1 MPKTLYALLLLL
13 PPTTTW
19 PVTPHPPILRP
30 YTPPP
35 TPYTAGHRGIDLSTP
50 PGTPVRAISQATV
63 TFAGRV
69 AGRGVITLQ
78 LPTGLHTTYEP
89 VHPTVTKGDKVKE
102 GQLIGKVEPNGTH
115 CPTSC
120 LHWGLKRGD
129 TYLNPLSLLPRTPP
143 RLLPYLDTP
152 RNTIPTAASATAP
165 GSSTPSSMRR
175 TAESTTP

>member
-89 VHPTVTKGDKVKE
+89 VHPTVTKGDKVEE

-120 LHWGLKRGD
+120 LHWGLKQGD
-129 TYLNPLSLLPRTPP
+129 TYLNPLSLLPRTQP
-143 RLLPYLDTP
+143 RLLPYLNTP
-152 RNTIPTAASATAP
+152 PT
-165 GSSTPSSMRR
+165 R
-175 TAESTTP
+175 TRPLSLLSCGQSCR